1 MWELLREG
9 DTTDRRATAARGR
22 PTVRYRVDA
31 ASLLGICDENYAK
44 SSDKQLKTASKA
56 TAYA

>member
-9 DTTDRRATAARGR
+9 DTTDTHTTAARGR

-31 ASLLGICDENYAK
+31 ALLLGICGENYAK
-44 SSDKQLKTASKA
+44 SSDEQLKTAS
-56 TAYA
+56 

>member
-1 MWELLREG
+1 MWELLRES
-9 DTTDRRATAARGR
+9 DTTDTHATAARGR

-31 ASLLGICDENYAK
+31 ASLLGICGENYVK
-44 SSDKQLKTASKA
+44 FASQA